1 MLKLK
6 FSYFNILLVDS
17 YYSIDTIEFSFS
29 YIYIYIYYTNIHIY
43 IYIYIY
49 NL

>member
-6 FSYFNILLVDS
+6 VSYFNILLVDS

-29 YIYIYIYYTNIHIY
+29 YIYIIQIY

-49 NL
+49 I